1 MLEPM
6 QLGDSF
12 GQLITSIIPLRA
24 DMKPA
29 EREQIKENNDRL
41 THAAR
46 IRDKMRGPRLIR
58 AVVQP
63 NPNFPVNPDAELDFD
78 AGEGADE
85 NVIRDVYEIS
95 IAWVSVIMRYLNQNR
110 GPLELGLDTMGFV
123 SEPTLYR
130 YIRDRG
136 GLDITPQIL
145 RSFLAKCNEK
155 RELFLWQPFPGGG
168 LVKRIRAGWP
178 PARSYSLNAPSEPVA
193 EYEENLIRASMSN
206 EAIRKNIYQ
215 TVGESRDIDAGI
227 LCFLINLKH
236 PAPIAFA
243 NPQKLENAA
252 IQCVRKGT
260 AVDFTLGP
268 KGIIRTLYDLTPY
281 RNQIASQWEKERL
294 ASFPDI

>member
-1 MLEPM
+1 MTQAWTQKIFQTATWEVLVKKYGKEGTRLGPLKYGTRKALPNDFKTEYFTYLEAIETHMLEPM

-155 RELFLWQPFPGGG
+155 RELFL
-168 LVKRIRAGWP
+168 
-178 PARSYSLNAPSEPVA
+178 
-193 EYEENLIRASMSN
+193 
-206 EAIRKNIYQ
+206 
-215 TVGESRDIDAGI
+215 
-227 LCFLINLKH
+227 
-236 PAPIAFA
+236 
-243 NPQKLENAA
+243 
-252 IQCVRKGT
+252 
-260 AVDFTLGP
+260 
-268 KGIIRTLYDLTPY
+268 
-281 RNQIASQWEKERL
+281 
-294 ASFPDI
+294 